1 MHRFLMLLGVAIV
14 TISVLGGALQ
24 LSASYNTYQSHLQAA
39 GSAAGT
45 PVTALDEARWQVAQ
59 ILGGGIIAGGTIA
72 GSILMGLA
80 WIGQTMEHLR
90 DALRGELIAESK
102 SAEVLSER

>member
-1 MHRFLMLLGVAIV
+1 MRRYLMLLGVAIV

-24 LSASYNTYQSHLQAA
+24 LSASYDTYHSHLQAA

-59 ILGGGIIAGGTIA
+59 ILGGGIIAGGAIA

-90 DALRGELIAESK
+90 DALRGEIIPESK
-102 SAEVLSER
+102 AAEAASER